1 MKLLIVSAWYKP
13 FVHPRAHRWSALAEY
28 WAKKGHEVHV
38 ITARVNT
45 PKGLTNLNGVFVHR
59 VGFDSLKEYV
69 YQITGEKNGRGRVD
83 VKPAQATWYWA
94 ILEWLYRQI
103 WKRIYFPDDTCIWY
117 FPAKRKLLKLLSTE
131 KFDGLITVS
140 LPFTDHLLGL
150 AAKEKYLGLPWIAD
164 TGDPFSFQ
172 AKAPNSSFLYTPL
185 NKKLEKEVR
194 DAAKKLEQGSETQQQ
209 LEKMANDLAT
219 TSSRAAFY
227 ETAHSAGVKNL
238 PLAYV
243 AARESGLLTD
253 DGTAD
258 MKGIKERFPE
268 LFTSTAPPPGNAGE
282 GTQTP
287 PPNSEPDMDT
297 FIRRAAGR

>member
-1 MKLLIVSAWYKP
+1 MSDTQNNQQTNQPTNQHTNQQTNFQTWLTEQDEATQTMFNNHIAGLK
-13 FVHPRAHRWSALAEY
+13 SALE
-28 WAKKGHEVHV
+28 
-38 ITARVNT
+38 
-45 PKGLTNLNGVFVHR
+45 
-59 VGFDSLKEYV
+59 
-69 YQITGEKNGRGRVD
+69 
-83 VKPAQATWYWA
+83 
-94 ILEWLYRQI
+94 
-103 WKRIYFPDDTCIWY
+103 
-117 FPAKRKLLKLLSTE
+117 TE
-131 KFDGLITVS
+131 RSDR
-140 LPFTDHLLGL
+140 
-150 AAKEKYLGLPWIAD
+150 
-164 TGDPFSFQ
+164 
-172 AKAPNSSFLYTPL
+172 
-185 NKKLEKEVR
+185 KKLEKEVR